1 MNGFG
6 RAYEIYFYFF
16 NCIFNIY
23 FYIYIFIKY
32 AYFILAF
39 YLSPFAIF
47 SEIINH
53 KSYETIDFF
62 YFIHTVSS
70 YNSAQISTAQ

>member
-1 MNGFG
+1 M
-6 RAYEIYFYFF
+6 
-16 NCIFNIY
+16 
-23 FYIYIFIKY
+23 YIFIKY